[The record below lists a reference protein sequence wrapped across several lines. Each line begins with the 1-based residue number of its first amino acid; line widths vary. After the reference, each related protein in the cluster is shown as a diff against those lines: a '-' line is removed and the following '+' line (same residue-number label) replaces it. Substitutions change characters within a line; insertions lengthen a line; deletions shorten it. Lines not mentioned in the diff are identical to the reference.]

1 MLTMSKVCE
10 FGSFFSGVDDPR
22 LNRKKAHLLL
32 DVMFLSVTATIAGAD
47 GPSDIEDFGVQ
58 QLAWLRKFVP
68 LQNGIPSH
76 DTIGRVLAMLK
87 PLQFQQA
94 FLDWIASFAD
104 TSVKE
109 GEPRFVPIDGK
120 TLRGSHGA
128 KGREHPLHL
137 VSAWATTQGLTLG
150 QVAVDSKSNE
160 ITAIPEL
167 LKMLEL
173 RGAIVSI
180 DAMGC
185 QKEIAK
191 EIVQKEADYVLAV
204 KNNQPTLMA
213 AIETFFEQRHEH
225 DDFRDF
231 GCRQLSTREGSQRR
245 TVERYYAIASLPD
258 SMQYLKKEWPG
269 LKSIGQVIT
278 ITTLHDE
285 QTSEVRYFISSREPR
300 VQEFAN
306 SVRCHWGI
314 ESMHWILDVVFGEDH
329 SRLRN
334 GAAAE
339 NYSFLRKF
347 VVSLLKQDTSKGSL
361 KGKRKRAAWST
372 NFLESVLF

>member
-1 MLTMSKVCE
+1 MSAVSKAGDFQTF
-10 FGSFFSGVDDPR
+10 FGRVEDGR
-22 LNRKKAHLLL
+22 LQRKKAHLLI
-32 DVMFLSVTATIAGAD
+32 DIMFLSVAATIAGAD

-58 QLAWLRKFVP
+58 QLAWLQKFVP
-68 LQNGIPSH
+68 LENGIPSH
-76 DTIGRVLAMLK
+76 DTIGRVLAMVK
-87 PLQFQQA
+87 PLEFQQA
-94 FLDWIASFAD
+94 FLDWIASFASTTPKD
-104 TSVKE
+104 
-109 GEPRFVPIDGK
+109 GDPRLVPIDGK

-191 EIVQKEADYVLAV
+191 GIVQKEADYVLAV
-204 KNNQPTLMA
+204 KDNQPTLMA
-213 AIETFFEQRHEH
+213 ALETFFEQRHEQ
-225 DDFRDF
+225 DDFRDY
-231 GCRQLSTREGSQRR
+231 GCRQLSTREGSPRR
-245 TVERYYAIASLPD
+245 TVERYYAIAPLPESL
-258 SMQYLKKEWPG
+258 QHLKKEWPG
-269 LKSIGQVIT
+269 LKSIGQVVT
-278 ITTLHDE
+278 MTTCDGE

-347 VVSLLKQDTSKGSL
+347 VISLLKQDTSKGSL

-372 NFLESVLF
+372 DYLESVLF